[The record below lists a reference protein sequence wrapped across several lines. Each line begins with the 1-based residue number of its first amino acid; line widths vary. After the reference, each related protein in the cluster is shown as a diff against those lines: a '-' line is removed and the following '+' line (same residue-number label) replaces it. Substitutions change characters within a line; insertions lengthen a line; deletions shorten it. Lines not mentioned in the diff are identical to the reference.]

1 MTKIYLLKLTINSEY
16 MTNNMTLIQKVLIYG
31 VLAIVLAGASYISF
45 LYYASFS
52 DGMRTGELIKFSHK
66 GYFFKTWEGEL
77 SQSSSGSQKFAF
89 SVMDNEP
96 EVIEQL
102 KNNQGKFVRIEY
114 IERYDTFLWWGDSNY
129 YITKVQPEK

>member
-1 MTKIYLLKLTINSEY
+1 MTIIRKILMYSI
-16 MTNNMTLIQKVLIYG
+16 
-31 VLAIVLAGASYISF
+31 LAIALSATSYITF

-52 DGMRTGELIKFSHK
+52 DGIRTGELIKFSHK

-77 SQSSSGSQKFAF
+77 SQGLSGSQKFAF
-89 SVMDNEP
+89 SVLDNEP

-114 IERYDTFLWWGDSNY
+114 VERYGTFSWWGDSNY
-129 YITKVQPEK
+129 YITKVSPEKSPYFNTK

>member
-1 MTKIYLLKLTINSEY
+1 MTIIRKILMYSI
-16 MTNNMTLIQKVLIYG
+16 
-31 VLAIVLAGASYISF
+31 LAIALSATSYITF

-52 DGMRTGELIKFSHK
+52 DGIRTGELIKFRHE

-77 SQSSSGSQKFAF
+77 SQGLSGSQKFAF
-89 SVMDNEP
+89 SVLDNEP

-114 IERYDTFLWWGDSNY
+114 IERYGTFSWWGDSNY
-129 YITKVQPEK
+129 YITKVSPEKSPYFNTK

>member
-1 MTKIYLLKLTINSEY
+1 
-16 MTNNMTLIQKVLIYG
+16 MTNTMTLIQKVLIYG
-31 VLAIVLAGASYISF
+31 ILAIVLAGALYISF

-52 DGMRTGELIKFSHK
+52 DGMRAGELIKFRHE

-77 SQSSSGSQKFAF
+77 SHGLSGSQKFAF
-89 SVMDNEP
+89 SVLDNEP

-114 IERYDTFLWWGDSNY
+114 IERYGTFSWWGDSNY
-129 YITKVQPEK
+129 YISKVNHEKSPYFNTK

>member
-1 MTKIYLLKLTINSEY
+1 MLRKVIIYLILGISI
-16 MTNNMTLIQKVLIYG
+16 LITAY
-31 VLAIVLAGASYISF
+31 F
-45 LYYASFS
+45 LFVYYASYS
-52 DGMRTGELIKFSHK
+52 EGVRSGELIKFSHK

-77 SQSSSGSQKFAF
+77 SQGLSGSQKFAF

-129 YITKVQPEK
+129 YIIKVQPEK